1 MINKIQS
8 SSVSYG
14 NKGNIIIYSFENP
27 KRKYLYNDVLKL
39 VKKNQ
44 VSANFKRDEIEISPS
59 SEQQKTLKKEL
70 NKLNIKYSADT
81 TENETKQKQNP
92 ILIKLHSFIEKFVDI
107 H

>member
-1 MINKIQS
+1 MS
-8 SSVSYG
+8 SL
-14 NKGNIIIYSFENP
+14 KW
-27 KRKYLYNDVLKL
+27 YLFKL

-44 VSANFKRDEIEISPS
+44 VSATFKRDEIEISPS
-59 SEQQKTLKKEL
+59 SEQQQTLKKEL